1 MMLLDVV
8 AGNESDVLPQ
18 VRYWENAPRENRPSE
33 QVFKAESYHVICI
46 WPRLNCRFWAVVF
59 LSFLVLSCRWQDL
72 RSIPF
77 AGLKS
82 VTVAST
88 ITIFSCAAV
97 GLSERFKLP
106 MNDINALALGF
117 VRPRLGKSSQN
128 LVGGHASLLFKSLNF
143 TLADTPYYIFYHV
156 PSVVVTA
163 ILSVLISRLLDP
175 PFAH

>member
-1 MMLLDVV
+1 MYLASAQLSIL
-8 AGNESDVLPQ
+8 GRGFL
-18 VRYWENAPRENRPSE
+18 
-33 QVFKAESYHVICI
+33 VISC
-46 WPRLNCRFWAVVF
+46 PF
-59 LSFLVLSCRWQDL
+59 LSVARPAVNPIRRVEERDSGIHHHDFFMCSGRLVGTL
-72 RSIPF
+72 
-77 AGLKS
+77 
-82 VTVAST
+82 
-88 ITIFSCAAV
+88 
-97 GLSERFKLP
+97 FKLP

-156 PSVVVTA
+156 PSVAVTA